1 MDNGAV
7 LVKTP
12 KGVEEFERRTCGL
25 PPRTR
30 QILILADGKRDRATL
45 ASMLNTQDLDV
56 MLDQLV
62 NDGFLAIVAP
72 QAETGKE
79 AGAPRFEVP
88 TDPQERH
95 RMARTFV
102 INTTEAF
109 VGVFGTG
116 LIEQAK
122 KAQTSDDLRRLVDDW
137 HDAIVAGA
145 GKKRAAEMNSHLMAL
160 L

>member
-1 MDNGAV
+1 MDDGIV
-7 LVKTP
+7 LAKTP
-12 KGVEEFERRTCGL
+12 KGIEEFERRTCGL
-25 PPRTR
+25 PPRIR
-30 QILILADGKRDRATL
+30 QVLILADGKRDRATL
-45 ASMLNTQDLDV
+45 AGMVNPQDLDV

-62 NDGFLAIVAP
+62 NDGFLSMVAP
-72 QAETGKE
+72 QAESGK
-79 AGAPRFEVP
+79 AAAPAFEVP
-88 TDPQERH
+88 ADPQERH

-137 HDAIVAGA
+137 HDAIAAGA